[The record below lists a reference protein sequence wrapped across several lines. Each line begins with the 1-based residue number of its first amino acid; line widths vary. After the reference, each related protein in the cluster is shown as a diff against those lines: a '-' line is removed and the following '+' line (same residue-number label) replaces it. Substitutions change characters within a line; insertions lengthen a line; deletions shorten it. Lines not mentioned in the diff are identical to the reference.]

1 MSLDKN
7 LSNEKCPKIYSCDF
21 CDFVCFKKSNWE
33 RHINTSKHQKR
44 AGQTEQKM
52 DSYYCSICNV
62 KCSYKS
68 MFLRHL
74 QTTKHRIC
82 STSIERAMDWKN
94 EDLVPSVQAPSP
106 PKTYSCKICS
116 KKYTVYKS
124 YWEHQRKCSLKNK
137 NANTNE
143 QKPENVSLS
152 DLFSSNNNKETQNM
166 YSFMTMIIKE
176 VMSEQMKTVV
186 EIAKNSSV
194 SNSNNTLVQTNNTN
208 KFNINVFLNEKCKD
222 AMNLSEFL
230 DSIVVTQEDLE
241 NNARLGFVNGM
252 TKIIMDNMKKQD
264 ILERSMH
271 CTDFK
276 RETFYIKDNDKWT
289 KEDTTNKLN
298 SAINEVSKKSI
309 KTLTDWR
316 KLHPDCQN
324 YDSDFYKNC
333 NNIILNSV
341 AGVNRETYY
350 PRIIKNIARET
361 TLDKDNL
368 LIS

>member
-7 LSNEKCPKIYSCDF
+7 LSNQKCPKTYSCDF

-33 RHINTSKHQKR
+33 RHINTSKHKKR
-44 AGQTEQKM
+44 AGDTEQKK
-52 DSYYCSICNV
+52 DIYFCSICNV

-68 MFLRHL
+68 MYLRHL
-74 QTTKHRIC
+74 QTTKHQIC

-94 EDLVPSVQAPSP
+94 EDLVPSVQAPPP

-124 YWEHQRKCSLKNK
+124 FWEHQRKCSLKNK

-143 QKPENVSLS
+143 QKTENVSLS

-289 KEDTTNKLN
+289 KDDSANKLN
-298 SAINEVSKKSI
+298 TAINEVSKKSI
-309 KTLTDWR
+309 KTLSDWR
-316 KLHPDCQN
+316 KIHPDCQN

-333 NNIILNSV
+333 NIIMQNSV
-341 AGVNRETYY
+341 AGANRETYY
-350 PRIIKNIARET
+350 PKIIKNIARET
-361 TLDKDNL
+361 TIDKDNF
-368 LIS
+368 LIT